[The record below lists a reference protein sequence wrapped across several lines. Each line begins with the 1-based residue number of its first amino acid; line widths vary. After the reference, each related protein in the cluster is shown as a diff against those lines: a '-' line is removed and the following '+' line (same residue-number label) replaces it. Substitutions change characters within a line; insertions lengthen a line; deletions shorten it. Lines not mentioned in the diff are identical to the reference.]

1 MVWRSSRIDPQW
13 SPTLF
18 YVSQNLTRFKKHFA
32 AYTLFCDKKRNRKK
46 VSVLRGTTSEIFFS
60 FSIVDIFEGHV
71 ITRGGPHFQATCANM
86 RTLASD
92 HVTKNSQFVE
102 NLTENCFQT
111 RSLSCLV
118 EILWSRDHLRGSAIS
133 SYVPKCAD
141 PREWSCDQKFSVWW
155 DSTLDKPLSFLD
167 FVFFPGPFLNFLFIL
182 S

>member
-1 MVWRSSRIDPQW
+1 MAKFRPFSGWIWPKVKFRAFLAKISCPKFSKCSSAIWIKFR
-13 SPTLF
+13 TF
-18 YVSQNLTRFKKHFA
+18 YEISDNLA
-32 AYTLFCDKKRNRKK
+32 ALYSGVKL
-46 VSVLRGTTSEIFFS
+46 
-60 FSIVDIFEGHV
+60 FEGHV
-71 ITRGGPHFQATCANM
+71 ITRGGPHFQATCPNM